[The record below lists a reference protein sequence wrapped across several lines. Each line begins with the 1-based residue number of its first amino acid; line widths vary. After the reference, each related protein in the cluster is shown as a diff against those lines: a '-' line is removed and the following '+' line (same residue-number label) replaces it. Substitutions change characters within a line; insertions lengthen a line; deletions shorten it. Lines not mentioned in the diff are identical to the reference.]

1 MTAAVAVA
9 ALLVVLGVRLPFALA
24 GGTLVLVALGVV
36 ERELFP
42 LLFLNHVNSFTL
54 LAVPMYLLAGAIM
67 TRAGLGVRIF
77 AFAQTLLRG
86 IPGSLGHVSLGATLF
101 MAGMSGSSA
110 ADVGAVGSTAL
121 PAAERLGYRKDFI
134 AGIIAAGGTLGILI
148 PPSLTMILYGA
159 ITNTSVVKLFTA
171 GILPAV
177 VLSLLL
183 FAMVTYLAP
192 RRSGLSKGPPGAGQ
206 APTEPYFAALAASFR
221 SAFLSLLTPLVVLG
235 GIYSGIVT
243 PTEAGALAVVYT
255 ILVGA
260 LHRSLSGRDLW
271 HACLATGRLT
281 TMLFVI
287 IAAAS
292 VFGQAMTLEGIPDK
306 ITGFM
311 VGSFGGSR
319 VVFLLMVN
327 LLFFVLGMFLESFSI
342 MVMMIP
348 LLFPTAVALGVHPAH
363 FAVIVTVN
371 IELGLLT
378 PPYGTNL
385 FTVAA
390 ISGLTIWQ
398 AAKAAAPYLAVMA
411 IGLLVI
417 TYWPWLSLALL
428 G

>member
-1 MTAAVAVA
+1 MTTAAVVA
-9 ALLVVLGVRLPFALA
+9 ALIVLIGVRLPIALA
-24 GGTLVLVALGVV
+24 GGTLVLVAVGVI
-36 ERELFP
+36 EPKLFP
-42 LLFLNHVNSFTL
+42 LLFLNHVSSYTL
-54 LAVPMYLLAGAIM
+54 LAVPMYLLAGSIM
-67 TRAGLGVRIF
+67 TKAGLGFRIF

-134 AGIIAAGGTLGILI
+134 AGIVAAGGTLGILI

-159 ITNTSVVKLFTA
+159 ITNTSVVLLFTA
-171 GILPAV
+171 GVLPAV

-183 FAMVTYLAP
+183 FAMVSYLAP
-192 RRSGLSKGPPGAGQ
+192 KRSGLRRGLPVASQ
-206 APTEPYFAALAASFR
+206 ATSEPYFPALAAAFW
-221 SAFLSLLTPLVVLG
+221 SAFPSLLTPLIVLG
-235 GIYSGIVT
+235 GIYSGVVT

-255 ILVGA
+255 ILVGV
-260 LHRSLSGRDLW
+260 LHRSLGWRDMW
-271 HACLATGRLT
+271 QACRFTGRVT

-292 VFGQAMTLEGIPDK
+292 VFGQAMTLEGIPDR
-306 ITGFM
+306 ITDFM

-319 VVFLLMVN
+319 IVFLLMVN
-327 LLFFVLGMFLESFSI
+327 LLFFILGMILESFSI

-348 LLFPTAVALGVHPAH
+348 LLYPTAVALGVHPVH

-390 ISGLTIWQ
+390 ISGLTIWDS
-398 AAKAAAPYLAVMA
+398 AKAAAPYLAVM
-411 IGLLVI
+411 IVGLLVI
-417 TYWPWLSLALL
+417 TYWPWLSLALIR
-428 G
+428 